1 MLLLLLMVVLMNMI
15 IVWMIIVV
23 MVVMVMTG
31 DGGYVMM
38 DVSGE
43 DDIGCD
49 GDDDFDGYVM

>member
-1 MLLLLLMVVLMNMI
+1 MVVLMNMI

>member
-1 MLLLLLMVVLMNMI
+1 MM
-15 IVWMIIVV
+15 V
-23 MVVMVMTG
+23 MVRMILVVMTG

-38 DVSGE
+38 MGVRGE